1 MVSIFKFLMCMVQ
14 NVKFTDRNIFDLIS
28 RLWDFKQ
35 TIPSEIYYMKLDYN
49 QFLVLTSELG
59 TIVKFD
65 SSYLSQLN
73 FLIDQKVDII
83 EAITQV

>member
-1 MVSIFKFLMCMVQ
+1 MCMVQ

-73 FLIDQKVDII
+73 FLLDQKVDII

>member
-28 RLWDFKQ
+28 RLWDFIQ